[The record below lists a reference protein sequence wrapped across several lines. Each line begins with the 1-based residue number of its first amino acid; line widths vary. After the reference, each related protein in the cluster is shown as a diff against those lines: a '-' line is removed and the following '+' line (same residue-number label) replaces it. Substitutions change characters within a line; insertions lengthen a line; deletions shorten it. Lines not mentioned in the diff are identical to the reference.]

1 MTTETGINNELKA
14 WETLTA
20 DLVEHLRQD
29 HATKEEVRET
39 LSMALKSVIKHNQSE
54 WSPDDNGFVTI
65 IVPGKAV

>member
-1 MTTETGINNELKA
+1 
-14 WETLTA
+14 LTA

-65 IVPGKAV
+65 IVPGEAV